1 MVNMK
6 KKISK
11 KDAASQIVMMV
22 LGLLLAFRFR
32 FIFRNDASIDDIL
45 FPFLGVFLIWLSF
58 FLIRNRLFI
67 EFDDNYLYLTRGKKS
82 IVLPLSHVTA
92 LKATFSGNKWLQEF
106 ALEYSDMDAKT
117 FSLHFTPNSDGSLE
131 EFVEIVKKQN
141 PQFDYQSSSF

>member
-58 FLIRNRLFI
+58 FLIRNRLVI
-67 EFDDNYLYLTRGKKS
+67 EFDDNYLYLKRGKKS

-92 LKATFSGNKWLQEF
+92 LKATFSGNKCLQ
-106 ALEYSDMDAKT
+106 
-117 FSLHFTPNSDGSLE
+117 
-131 EFVEIVKKQN
+131 
-141 PQFDYQSSSF
+141 